1 MNAKVVSKFGTLW
14 AMTQLQA
21 AAALALLALPAC
33 ASTAT
38 TGAELCRDLSLAAP
52 RCGFDPDGC
61 EWSPDDVCHP
71 ARADD
76 CVRRMEATFEA
87 SGGACTA
94 DVILVRL
101 NCDACVAGP

>member
-1 MNAKVVSKFGTLW
+1 
-14 AMTQLQA
+14 MTRHLRIVA
-21 AAALALLALPAC
+21 TLALLSLPAC
-33 ASTAT
+33 ASTT

-61 EWSPDDVCHP
+61 VWNPEDMCHP
-71 ARADD
+71 GRADD
-76 CVRRMEATFEA
+76 CVRRMEEAFEA

-101 NCDACVAGP
+101 NCDACTAGP